1 MIMDIFIT
9 FFKIGLFSIGGGYS
23 VLSLIQQETTVVK
36 AWVSSSE
43 FIDIVT
49 ISEIVPGAV
58 SINLAT
64 HIGFEMSGVIG
75 AIVATIAV
83 VIAPVII
90 MLIITKFFIK
100 FQDNKYL
107 EHAFLGLRYVTVGL
121 ITSVAIT
128 IAQTSLIDFSSIL
141 ICLTAF
147 IASYKFKVD
156 PIFLILIAG
165 IVGNILY

>member
-1 MIMDIFIT
+1 MIWEIFIT

-23 VLSLIQQETTVVK
+23 VLSLIQQETTVTK
-36 AWVSSSE
+36 AWITASE

-64 HIGFEMSGVIG
+64 YIGFKMSGVLG

-90 MLIITKFFIK
+90 MIILVKFFIK
-100 FQDNKYL
+100 LQKSKQL
-107 EHAFLGLRYVTVGL
+107 EETFLGLRYVTVGL
-121 ITSVAIT
+121 IASVAIT
-128 IAQTSLIDFSSIL
+128 IAQTSFFDFGSVL
-141 ICLTAF
+141 ICLAAF
-147 IASYKFKVD
+147 IASYQFKVD
-156 PIFLILIAG
+156 PIFLILISG
-165 IVGNILY
+165 VIGYLLY